1 VRRLRFR
8 TRLLAATT
16 GLVVLA
22 VVALTALWLS
32 LVRQQLAPR
41 ELLSPALAEDL
52 RQAVASRAHRAE
64 ERLRLVSHTPDV
76 VNDTFYYLVLQGEV
90 DHPREALAN
99 LGRQLGPET
108 LILTDRRGRPFAR
121 WPAGAALGGEAARRL
136 AEPIAAGRAAS
147 VVFLGDDGIHWAG
160 TVPVVHN
167 ELPIA
172 AVVSEERL
180 GAPFLDHLAG
190 LTGFATL
197 LAAPSGRILL
207 TSHADLPPASRAAAG
222 RWIDTA
228 AGRLLPLTV
237 RVDDGTGATVAYL
250 GILRPD
256 LFAAFV
262 RRSLPVVLPTLVP
275 FVILAVSLAW
285 GAARHLA
292 RPLREM
298 EGAAQRLGR
307 GDFDIHL
314 DEGGSQEVSAVATAF
329 NRMAADLAAATEE
342 RCRAERQA
350 ARAQRLAAVGQLA
363 AGVAHQINNP
373 LGNILGLAR
382 SVETGRGLD
391 PAAREAVAEIARQ
404 AHRGS
409 QVVRRLL
416 GFADLPTPRRQTTD
430 LGELARGVVEGLAPE
445 AAGRGVEV
453 AVDGERVAVAVDR
466 VQVEEAV
473 TNLVRNAIQACRPGE
488 RVEVAA
494 TGAGATAL
502 LAVRDNG
509 PGIPKAIAEQ
519 VFDPF
524 FTTRKEE
531 GGSGLGLAVVAA
543 IATAHGGEVSLN
555 GGLEGR
561 GTCFTLHLPRVAEG
575 ER

>member
-1 VRRLRFR
+1 MRLRYR

-22 VVALTALWLS
+22 VAALTALWLS
-32 LVRQQLAPR
+32 LVHQQLVPG

-52 RQAVASRAHRAE
+52 REAVASRARRAE
-64 ERLRLVSHTPDV
+64 ERLRLVAHTPDV
-76 VNDTFYYLVLQGEV
+76 VNDTFYHLVLQGEV
-90 DHPREALAN
+90 DHPQAALAN
-99 LGRQLGPET
+99 LGRQLGPT
-108 LILTDRRGRPFAR
+108 PLILTERTGRPFAR
-121 WPAGAALGGEAARRL
+121 WPAGAALGPQAAARLGPAIAGGRPASATFL
-136 AEPIAAGRAAS
+136 AE
-147 VVFLGDDGIHWAG
+147 DGIHWAG

-172 AVVSEERL
+172 AVASEERL

-190 LTGFATL
+190 LTGFPAL

-207 TSHADLPPASRAAAG
+207 TRGADLPPASRAVAG
-222 RWIDTA
+222 RWIDTG

-237 RVDDGTGATVAYL
+237 PVEDGAGRVVARL

-275 FVILAVSLAW
+275 FIVLAVSLAW
-285 GAARHLA
+285 GAAHHLA

-298 EGAAQRLGR
+298 EAAAQRLGR
-307 GDFDIHL
+307 GDFDVHL
-314 DEGGSQEVSAVATAF
+314 DEGGSQELAAVAAAF

-342 RCRAERQA
+342 RCRAERRA

-373 LGNILGLAR
+373 LANILGLAR
-382 SVETGRGLD
+382 AVEGA
-391 PAAREAVAEIARQ
+391 PALPPEARESVVEIVRQ
-404 AHRGS
+404 ARRGS
-409 QVVRRLL
+409 EVVRRLL
-416 GFADLPTPRRQTTD
+416 GFADLPAPRRQTTD
-430 LGELARGVVEGLAPE
+430 LAALARGVAEGLAAE
-445 AAGRGVEV
+445 AAGRGVALTVVGEGVEV
-453 AVDGERVAVAVDR
+453 PVDR

-488 RVEVAA
+488 RVEVAVRGEGR
-494 TGAGATAL
+494 GAVV
-502 LAVRDNG
+502 AVADSG
-509 PGIPKAIAEQ
+509 PGVPDPIAEH

-524 FTTRKEE
+524 FTTRKGE

-543 IATAHGGEVSLN
+543 IAAAHGGEVALD

-561 GTCFTLHLPRVAEG
+561 GVRFTLGLPAAEG
-575 ER
+575 DG